1 MTPPIKDTTNNNV
14 VRLPVQHAQPE
25 LQPETEA
32 EPNTTSGDADDLDD
46 DEIDDDLD
54 KEANAYKEDYRRKTL
69 PWREPVDGLALLDDL
84 TTTFQRFMVLPP
96 GAPEVLALWAVASAA
111 VHLCRLEPWVSAGEM
126 TKNSGAQV
134 T

>member
-1 MTPPIKDTTNNNV
+1 VSNTRDTDDAVVTPPIKDTTNNNV

-84 TTTFQRFMVLPP
+84 TTTFQRFMVLPGP
-96 GAPEVLALWAVASAA
+96 ARLAWDSGHRRRASST
-111 VHLCRLEPWVSAGEM
+111 RSKRSM
-126 TKNSGAQV
+126 S
-134 T
+134 